1 MSFTLP
7 ELPYDKTALEPYI
20 SAKTLDFHYDKHH
33 KGYLDKLN
41 TLVKDKDYEHMSL
54 EELITKVQGNN
65 ETVPIFN
72 NAAQVWNHTFYW
84 SSMKK
89 NGGGKPKEDTEII
102 KKIKDDLG
110 GLEKFT
116 ETFSEYGMNQFGS
129 GWVWLVLEKG
139 KLKIT
144 KTPNADTPLGSSPGN
159 DIVPLLTMDV
169 WEHAYY
175 LDCQNRRVDYIKVFL
190 DNLINWDFAEENFK
204 AYKESHI

>member
-33 KGYLDKLN
+33 KGYLNKLN
-41 TLVKDKDYEHMSL
+41 ELVENTDYQHVKI
-54 EELITKVQGNN
+54 EEIITKVHGNSDK
-65 ETVPIFN
+65 VPIFN

-84 SSMKK
+84 NSMKK
-89 NGGGKPKEDTEII
+89 NGGGKPKDSSLLA
-102 KKIKDDLG
+102 KKIQDDIG
-110 GLEKFT
+110 GFDKFY
-116 ETFSEYGMNQFGS
+116 EEFSNHGVSQFGS

-144 KTPNADTPLGSSPGN
+144 KTPNADLPLIYGQ
-159 DIVPLLTMDV
+159 VPLLTMDV

-175 LDCQNRRVDYIKVFL
+175 LDCQNRRIDYIKVFL
-190 DNLINWDFAEENFK
+190 DHLINWDFAEENL
-204 AYKESHI
+204 KENT

>member
-33 KGYLDKLN
+33 KGYLNKLN
-41 TLVKDKDYEHMSL
+41 ELAESTDVKI
-54 EELITKVQGNN
+54 EELIMKVHGNSGK
-65 ETVPIFN
+65 VSIFN

-89 NGGGKPKEDTEII
+89 NGGGKPEEDSLLA
-102 KKIKDDLG
+102 KKIQDDIG
-110 GLEKFT
+110 GFDKFY
-116 ETFSEYGMNQFGS
+116 EEFSSHGVSQFGS

-144 KTPNADTPLGSSPGN
+144 KTPNADLPLIHGQ
-159 DIVPLLTMDV
+159 VPLLTMDV

-175 LDCQNRRVDYIKVFL
+175 LDCQNRRIDYIKVFL
-190 DNLINWDFAEENFK
+190 DHLINWDFAEENLEK
-204 AYKESHI
+204 YMR